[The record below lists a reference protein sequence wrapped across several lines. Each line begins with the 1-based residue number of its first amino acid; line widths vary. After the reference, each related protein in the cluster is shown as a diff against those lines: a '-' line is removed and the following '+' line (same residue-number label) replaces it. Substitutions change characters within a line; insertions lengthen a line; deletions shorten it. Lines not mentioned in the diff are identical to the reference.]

1 MDLKLT
7 LQPKKN
13 NKKKEKKEEKKH
25 RKCNYIAWFL
35 QFSHTLKL
43 NHEPKNKRE
52 IYDGV

>member
-7 LQPKKN
+7 LKKKKQQ
-13 NKKKEKKEEKKH
+13 KKKEKRKRKKNTEKAIT
-25 RKCNYIAWFL
+25 Y